1 MFRLTSAFLNTGI
14 NELFKELGRKY
25 LNPEHGETEEK
36 ISDESHNKKKKKN
49 ENEENRSSIRL
60 KTDSKIQTNAN
71 EKKKCCG

>member
-25 LNPEHGETEEK
+25 LNPEHGETGEK
-36 ISDESHNKKKKKN
+36 ISDESHNK
-49 ENEENRSSIRL
+49 NEENRSRIRL

-71 EKKKCCG
+71 KKKKCCG